1 MLECRSSQLG
11 QFPLCQMASPPGLFL
26 YVLFSSR
33 LKRLVR
39 KEFRDSGQVG
49 GGGNFLEDV
58 LQLYNQLSGYKLQVV
73 SEDCSETIL
82 CFLEVLLEN
91 VLDVGPVLLG
101 GQAPHPDSESSWSEI
116 VLEAG
121 GKKCGLSLKINI
133 S

>member
-1 MLECRSSQLG
+1 M
-11 QFPLCQMASPPGLFL
+11 
-26 YVLFSSR
+26 
-33 LKRLVR
+33 R

-49 GGGNFLEDV
+49 GGVNFLEDV

-73 SEDCSETIL
+73 SEDCGETVL
-82 CFLEVLLEN
+82 CLLEVLLEN

-116 VLEAG
+116 VLEAR
-121 GKKCGLSLKINI
+121 GKKCGLGLKVDV